1 MCGGGVDPNQ
11 TLLTASV
18 VESIDS
24 TPICVGETHSETRFL
39 AHSARFPCSPPS
51 LRERLF

>member
-1 MCGGGVDPNQ
+1 MDPEK

-39 AHSARFPCSPPS
+39 AHSAHFPCLPPS
-51 LRERLF
+51 LGDRLL